1 MDRKRVG
8 ILISGRGSNMAS
20 LIAAAKSE
28 NCTYEIACVISN
40 RPDAKGL
47 QLAQN
52 TGIPVVALDHKTL
65 RTREAL
71 DEAMHE
77 ALLANKVELI
87 ACAGFMRIMT
97 ADFVA
102 RWEGKI
108 INIHPSLL
116 PLFKGIDTHKRALQ
130 AGVRVHGCS
139 VHFVSAELD
148 AGAIIAQGV
157 VKILPEDDADTLA
170 ARVLPIEHT
179 IYPAVL
185 NALAEGRISLN
196 DGHVEFS
203 DNAAANL
210 SLFAAG

>member
-1 MDRKRVG
+1 M
-8 ILISGRGSNMAS
+8 SS
-20 LIAAAKSE
+20 LVAAARSQD
-28 NCTYEIACVISN
+28 CAYEVACVISN

-47 QLAQN
+47 QLAKN
-52 TGIPVVALDHKTL
+52 AGIRTIVLDHNTL
-65 RTREAL
+65 GTREAF
-71 DEAMHE
+71 DEAVNK
-77 ALLANKVELI
+77 ALLANKVELV

-102 RWEGKI
+102 WWEGKI

-116 PLFKGIDTHKRALQ
+116 PLFKGVDTHEQALK

-157 VKILPEDDADTLA
+157 VKVHAGDKVDTLA
-170 ARVLPIEHT
+170 ARVLQIEHT
-179 IYPAVL
+179 IYPKVL
-185 NALAEGRISLN
+185 DALAEGRVRLT

-203 DNAAANL
+203 DEAAASL
-210 SLFAAG
+210 SLLAAD